1 MQNVQGTSQMRLD
14 AFTAQTPRPL
24 RTPVKDSRH
33 PWWQVL
39 CLSGVDYFST
49 LGYQPGI
56 AVAAAGALAPVATVI
71 LVIVTLCGAVPVYR
85 RIARESPDGLGSIG
99 MLARLVTGWKG
110 KLLVLVL
117 LGFAACDFIVTITLS
132 ASDASTHLLS
142 SSSSPWLIPVT
153 LSLLVLLAIV
163 FFRGFTEAVRVS
175 MVLVLAYL
183 GFTTV
188 VVLRGLWRIITE
200 DGHVAHWTASLS
212 DQHSSPWAMIVVALI
227 VFPKLALGM
236 SGFETGVS
244 VMPLIRPAESPDSA
258 GARESRIRR
267 GRKLILTSAVVMS
280 IFLVASSVCVTML
293 VPESALEEG
302 GEANGRALAW
312 LAHDEFGDIFGNF
325 YDTATIAILWF
336 AGASAMAGLLA
347 LIPKY
352 LPVYGMAP
360 EWARRSRPMVLVL
373 TAVAV
378 VLVLV
383 FRADVDAQSGA
394 YATGVLVLL
403 TSGAVAVTVSAKRAG
418 ERRPYVLYVLVTLVL
433 GYTLVANV
441 IERPDGVKVAVW
453 FIVGIVVL
461 SALSRMRRSL
471 ELRGNEIRY
480 DRAAENILRAAV
492 AGTGELR
499 LAPHA
504 GCAGDEERGRS
515 ERRLRQVNR
524 LVDDRPIVFLEIVV
538 RDASDF
544 SRPLEVTGHSDDGIP
559 VLRVSATAVPNA
571 IAALSL
577 DIRDFTGVVPDI
589 YFSWESGSPV
599 REMLR
604 FLVVGRG
611 ENAVVTRE
619 ILRRVEP
626 EPGRRPQ
633 VHVG

>member
-1 MQNVQGTSQMRLD
+1 MRLD
-14 AFTAQTPRPL
+14 AFTAQSPTPL
-24 RTPVKDSRH
+24 RTATRDSRH

-56 AVAAAGALAPVATVI
+56 AVAAAGALAPVATGI
-71 LVIVTLCGAVPVYR
+71 LVLVTLCGAVPVYR
-85 RIARESPDGLGSIG
+85 RIARESPDGLGSVG
-99 MLARLVTGWKG
+99 MLARMVPGWKG

-117 LGFAACDFIVTITLS
+117 LGFAACDFLITITLS

-153 LSLLVLLAIV
+153 LSLLALLAVV

-175 MVLVLAYL
+175 VVLVMVYL
-183 GFTTV
+183 GLTTV
-188 VVLRGLWRIITE
+188 VVARGLWRIVTE
-200 DGHVAHWTASLS
+200 DGHVAHWTTSLTAE
-212 DQHSSPWAMIVVALI
+212 HSSPWAMLAVSVI

-244 VMPLIRPAESPDSA
+244 VMPLIRPADSTDPA
-258 GARESRIRR
+258 MSRESRIRR
-267 GRKLILTSAVVMS
+267 GRRLILTSAVVMS
-280 IFLVASSVCVTML
+280 VFLVASSLCVTML
-293 VPESALEEG
+293 VPGEALEEG
-302 GEANGRALAW
+302 GAANGRALAW
-312 LAHDEFGDIFGNF
+312 LAHEELGDPFGNV

-352 LPVYGMAP
+352 LPAYGMAP

-373 TAVAV
+373 TVIAVA
-378 VLVLV
+378 LVIL
-383 FRADVDAQSGA
+383 FRADVDAQSAA

-403 TSGAVAVTVSAKRAG
+403 TSGAVAVAVSAKRAG
-418 ERRPYVLYVLVTLVL
+418 QRRPHLLFVAVTAVL
-433 GYTLVANV
+433 GYTLLANV
-441 IERPDGVKVAVW
+441 VERPEGVRIAVW
-453 FIVGIVVL
+453 FILGILLV
-461 SALSRMRRSL
+461 SAVSRTRRSL

-480 DRAAENILRAAV
+480 DRAAENILRTAV

-499 LAPHA
+499 LAPFA
-504 GCAGDEERGRS
+504 GNRTAGGEGVYGRA

-524 LVDDRPIVFLEIVV
+524 LVDDRPLVFLEIVV

-544 SRPLEVTGHSDDGIP
+544 SRPLEVTGHSADDVP

-571 IAALSL
+571 IAALAL

-589 YFSWESGSPV
+589 YFSWESASPV

-604 FLVVGRG
+604 FLAVGRG
-611 ENAVVTRE
+611 ENAAVTRE
-619 ILRRVEP
+619 ILRRAEP
-626 EPGRRPQ
+626 EAARCPR